1 MNLQHIPPT
10 CKSSPNIDAHAWFL
24 QERDFTSFSKTLNPE
39 LGYVCQTTITYG
51 DFQWEGGVMTLI
63 YEDLLH
69 GNYSSDLVQTSPNTG
84 SNSYTSCVRVSAEVA
99 LIN

>member
-1 MNLQHIPPT
+1 
-10 CKSSPNIDAHAWFL
+10 
-24 QERDFTSFSKTLNPE
+24 
-39 LGYVCQTTITYG
+39 
-51 DFQWEGGVMTLI
+51 MTLM